1 MNNITK
7 NILFLPLVL
16 FLVSCGGDSS
26 SDDSFTYYQKKPV
39 EPSKLDLTI
48 EASGEVEAIYSVE
61 IKSKASGE
69 ILDLPAEVGDFVE
82 KGSILARID
91 QRTPKNILD
100 QAEADLRLAEVRLTN
115 ASAQLERGTALH
127 NEGSIADKNFE
138 EIQESFASAKSQ
150 HVRSMVNVENAKISL
165 DDTLVKSPL
174 SATII
179 SRPVEVGQ
187 VISSPTTAVGGGTL
201 LMQMADLSKV
211 RIRAFIDEIDIGK
224 VSVGQNVSIRVSAF
238 REEVFSGMVSK
249 IEPLARVDQGV
260 TIFPVLIDIDNKDN
274 LLLLGMNTDVVI
286 QVVDKDVALSAPTG
300 ALRTRKDV
308 YSGAEILGIS
318 KEKVDKFLEKKVVG
332 ENFTKFIVFKSGNA
346 EPEMTWVEIGISD
359 LSRVEIKD
367 GLNKGDS
374 VFVLPSKGLVDR
386 QERFRQRVT
395 NSWG

>member
-7 NILFLPLVL
+7 YISFLPLVL

-39 EPSKLDLTI
+39 EASKLDLTI

-82 KGSILARID
+82 RGSILARID

-100 QAEADLRLAEVRLTN
+100 QAEA
-115 ASAQLERGTALH
+115 ALH

-238 REEVFSGMVSK
+238 REEVFSGTVSK
-249 IEPLARVDQGV
+249 IEPLARVEQGV

-318 KEKVDKFLEKKVVG
+318 KEKVDKFLEKKVIG
-332 ENFTKFIVFKSGNA
+332 ENFTKFIVFKSGSI
-346 EPEMTWVEIGISD
+346 EPEMAWVEIGISD
-359 LSRVEIKD
+359 LSRVEIKE

-386 QERFRQRVT
+386 QERFRQRVK
-395 NSWG
+395 SWG

>member
-7 NILFLPLVL
+7 YIFLPLIF
-16 FLVSCGGDSS
+16 FLVSCGGDSG
-26 SDDSFTYYQKKPV
+26 SDDSFTYYQKKQV

-48 EASGEVEAIYSVE
+48 EASGEVEAIYYVE

-69 ILDLPAEVGDFVE
+69 ILDLPAEVGDFVK

-100 QAEADLRLAEVRLTN
+100 QAEADLRLAEVRLIN

-174 SATII
+174 NATII

-238 REEVFSGMVSK
+238 REEVFSGKVSK
-249 IEPLARVDQGV
+249 IEPLALVQQGV
-260 TIFPVLIDIDNKDN
+260 TIFPVLIDIENKDN

-286 QVVDKDVALSAPTG
+286 KVVDKEVALSAPTG

-318 KEKVDKFLEKKVVG
+318 KEKVDKFLEKKVIG
-332 ENFTKFIVFKSGNA
+332 ENFTKFIVFKLGNI
-346 EPEMTWVEIGISD
+346 EPEMAWVEIGVSD
-359 LSRVEIKD
+359 LSRVEIKE

-386 QERFRQRVT
+386 QERFRQRVK
-395 NSWG
+395 SWG

>member
-7 NILFLPLVL
+7 YILFLPLVL

-238 REEVFSGMVSK
+238 REEVFSGTVSK
-249 IEPLARVDQGV
+249 IEPLARVEQGV
-260 TIFPVLIDIDNKDN
+260 TIFPVLIDIDNKD
-274 LLLLGMNTDVVI
+274 
-286 QVVDKDVALSAPTG
+286 LS
-300 ALRTRKDV
+300 L
-308 YSGAEILGIS
+308 IHI
-318 KEKVDKFLEKKVVG
+318 
-332 ENFTKFIVFKSGNA
+332 
-346 EPEMTWVEIGISD
+346 
-359 LSRVEIKD
+359 
-367 GLNKGDS
+367 
-374 VFVLPSKGLVDR
+374 
-386 QERFRQRVT
+386 
-395 NSWG
+395 

>member
-7 NILFLPLVL
+7 YILFLPLVL

-238 REEVFSGMVSK
+238 REEVFSGTVSK
-249 IEPLARVDQGV
+249 IEPLARVEQGV

-318 KEKVDKFLEKKVVG
+318 KEKVDKFLEKKVIG
-332 ENFTKFIVFKSGNA
+332 ENFTKFIVFKSGSI
-346 EPEMTWVEIGISD
+346 EPEMAWVEIGISD
-359 LSRVEIKD
+359 LSRVEIKE

-386 QERFRQRVT
+386 QERFRQRVK
-395 NSWG
+395 SWG

>member
-7 NILFLPLVL
+7 YILFLPLVL

-26 SDDSFTYYQKKPV
+26 SDDSFTYYQKKQV

-238 REEVFSGMVSK
+238 REEVFSGTVSK
-249 IEPLARVDQGV
+249 IEPLARVEQGV

-318 KEKVDKFLEKKVVG
+318 KEKVDKFLEKKVIG
-332 ENFTKFIVFKSGNA
+332 ENFTKFIVFKSGSI
-346 EPEMTWVEIGISD
+346 EPEMAWVEIGISD
-359 LSRVEIKD
+359 LSRVEIKE

-386 QERFRQRVT
+386 QERFRQRVK
-395 NSWG
+395 SWG

>member
-7 NILFLPLVL
+7 YILFLPLVL

-39 EPSKLDLTI
+39 KPSKLDLTI

-238 REEVFSGMVSK
+238 REEVFSGTVSK
-249 IEPLARVDQGV
+249 IEPLARVEQGV

-318 KEKVDKFLEKKVVG
+318 KEKVDKFLEKKVIG
-332 ENFTKFIVFKSGNA
+332 ENFTKFIVFKSGSI
-346 EPEMTWVEIGISD
+346 EPEMAWVEIGISD
-359 LSRVEIKD
+359 LSRVEIKE

-386 QERFRQRVT
+386 QERFRQRVK
-395 NSWG
+395 SWG

>member
-7 NILFLPLVL
+7 YISFLPLVL

-39 EPSKLDLTI
+39 EASKLDLTI

-82 KGSILARID
+82 RGSILARID

-100 QAEADLRLAEVRLTN
+100 QAEADLRLAEVRLIN

-238 REEVFSGMVSK
+238 REEVFSGTVSK
-249 IEPLARVDQGV
+249 IEPLARVEQGV

-318 KEKVDKFLEKKVVG
+318 KEKVDKFLEKKVIG
-332 ENFTKFIVFKSGNA
+332 ENFTKFIVFKSGSI
-346 EPEMTWVEIGISD
+346 EPEMAWVEIGISD
-359 LSRVEIKD
+359 LSRVEIKE

-386 QERFRQRVT
+386 QERFRQRVK
-395 NSWG
+395 SWG

>member
-7 NILFLPLVL
+7 YILFLPLVL

-174 SATII
+174 SSTII

-238 REEVFSGMVSK
+238 REEVFSGTVSK
-249 IEPLARVDQGV
+249 IEPLARVEQGV

-318 KEKVDKFLEKKVVG
+318 KEKVDKFLEKKVIG
-332 ENFTKFIVFKSGNA
+332 ENFTKFIVFKSGSI
-346 EPEMTWVEIGISD
+346 EPEMAWVEIGISD
-359 LSRVEIKD
+359 LSRVEIKE

-386 QERFRQRVT
+386 QERFRQRVK
-395 NSWG
+395 SWG

>member
-7 NILFLPLVL
+7 YILFLPLVL

-48 EASGEVEAIYSVE
+48 EASGEVAAIYSVE

-82 KGSILARID
+82 KVSILARID

-238 REEVFSGMVSK
+238 REEVFSGTVSK
-249 IEPLARVDQGV
+249 IEPLARVEQGV

-318 KEKVDKFLEKKVVG
+318 KEKVDKFLEKKVIG
-332 ENFTKFIVFKSGNA
+332 ENFTKFIVFKSGSI
-346 EPEMTWVEIGISD
+346 EPEMAWVEIGISD
-359 LSRVEIKD
+359 LSRVEIKE
-367 GLNKGDS
+367 GLNKGDT

-386 QERFRQRVT
+386 QERFRQRVK
-395 NSWG
+395 SWG

>member
-7 NILFLPLVL
+7 YIFLPFIL
-16 FLVSCGGDSS
+16 FLVSCGDDSS
-26 SDDSFTYYQKKPV
+26 SDDSFTYYQKKQV

-69 ILDLPAEVGDFVE
+69 ILDLPAEVGDFIE

>member
-7 NILFLPLVL
+7 YILFLPLVL

-82 KGSILARID
+82 KVSILARID

-238 REEVFSGMVSK
+238 REEVFSGTVSK
-249 IEPLARVDQGV
+249 IEPLARVEQGV

-318 KEKVDKFLEKKVVG
+318 KEKVDKFLEKKVIG
-332 ENFTKFIVFKSGNA
+332 ENFTKFIVFKSGSI
-346 EPEMTWVEIGISD
+346 EPEMAWVEIGISD
-359 LSRVEIKD
+359 LSRVEIKE
-367 GLNKGDS
+367 GLNKGDT

-386 QERFRQRVT
+386 QERFRQRVK
-395 NSWG
+395 SWG

>member
-7 NILFLPLVL
+7 YILFLPLVL

-39 EPSKLDLTI
+39 EASKLDLTI

-82 KGSILARID
+82 RGSILARID

-238 REEVFSGMVSK
+238 REEVFSGTVSK
-249 IEPLARVDQGV
+249 IEPLARVEQGV

-318 KEKVDKFLEKKVVG
+318 KEKVDKFLEKKVIG
-332 ENFTKFIVFKSGNA
+332 QLNA
-346 EPEMTWVEIGISD
+346 VQAVSKEILFLYCRAKD
-359 LSRVEIKD
+359 L
-367 GLNKGDS
+367 
-374 VFVLPSKGLVDR
+374 
-386 QERFRQRVT
+386 
-395 NSWG
+395 

>member
-1 MNNITK
+1 M
-7 NILFLPLVL
+7 
-16 FLVSCGGDSS
+16 
-26 SDDSFTYYQKKPV
+26 
-39 EPSKLDLTI
+39 
-48 EASGEVEAIYSVE
+48 
-61 IKSKASGE
+61 
-69 ILDLPAEVGDFVE
+69 DLPAEVGDFVE

-100 QAEADLRLAEVRLTN
+100 QAELDPRLAEVRLTN

-238 REEVFSGMVSK
+238 REEVFSGTVSK
-249 IEPLARVDQGV
+249 IEPLARVEQGV

-274 LLLLGMNTDVVI
+274 LLLLRNEHRCCH
-286 QVVDKDVALSAPTG
+286 SSC
-300 ALRTRKDV
+300 R
-308 YSGAEILGIS
+308 
-318 KEKVDKFLEKKVVG
+318 
-332 ENFTKFIVFKSGNA
+332 
-346 EPEMTWVEIGISD
+346 
-359 LSRVEIKD
+359 
-367 GLNKGDS
+367 
-374 VFVLPSKGLVDR
+374 
-386 QERFRQRVT
+386 
-395 NSWG
+395 

>member
-1 MNNITK
+1 M
-7 NILFLPLVL
+7 
-16 FLVSCGGDSS
+16 
-26 SDDSFTYYQKKPV
+26 
-39 EPSKLDLTI
+39 
-48 EASGEVEAIYSVE
+48 
-61 IKSKASGE
+61 
-69 ILDLPAEVGDFVE
+69 DLPAEVGDFVE

-211 RIRAFIDEIDIGK
+211 RIRAFIDEIDIGQ
-224 VSVGQNVSIRVSAF
+224 VSVC
-238 REEVFSGMVSK
+238 
-249 IEPLARVDQGV
+249 
-260 TIFPVLIDIDNKDN
+260 
-274 LLLLGMNTDVVI
+274 LLYT
-286 QVVDKDVALSAPTG
+286 S
-300 ALRTRKDV
+300 
-308 YSGAEILGIS
+308 
-318 KEKVDKFLEKKVVG
+318 
-332 ENFTKFIVFKSGNA
+332 
-346 EPEMTWVEIGISD
+346 
-359 LSRVEIKD
+359 
-367 GLNKGDS
+367 
-374 VFVLPSKGLVDR
+374 PSPRDP
-386 QERFRQRVT
+386 
-395 NSWG
+395 

>member
-7 NILFLPLVL
+7 YILFLPLVL
-16 FLVSCGGDSS
+16 LLVSCGGDSS

-187 VISSPTTAVGGGTL
+187 VRSSPTTAVGGGTL

-238 REEVFSGMVSK
+238 REEVFSGTVSK
-249 IEPLARVDQGV
+249 IEPLARVEQGV

-318 KEKVDKFLEKKVVG
+318 KEKVDKFLEKKVIG
-332 ENFTKFIVFKSGNA
+332 ENFTKFIVFKSGSI
-346 EPEMTWVEIGISD
+346 EPEMAWVEIGISD
-359 LSRVEIKD
+359 LSRVEIKE

-386 QERFRQRVT
+386 QDRFRQRVK
-395 NSWG
+395 SWG